1 MREEFETGKQSVW
14 ATLTQLLYLEAMSL
28 RAECLMVFSFPIPQV
43 FLEPTRAGAVVQSLD
58 RKPGFCDASLKAVA
72 LRKCSGQ
79 RSGHE
84 QVLNQPQD
92 PHVANGA
99 PSHASFTQVP
109 SENLQQLLS
118 HCVYP
123 APVAFLDLSVIGQPW
138 NWLSRTGQRGLLP
151 D

>member
-1 MREEFETGKQSVW
+1 MRTEFETRKQRDW
-14 ATLTQLLYLEAMSL
+14 TTLTQLVYLKAVSL
-28 RAECLMVFSFPIPQV
+28 LAECLMVFSSPIPQV

-58 RKPGFCDASLKAVA
+58 RKPGFRDASLRAVA
-72 LRKCSGQ
+72 PRKCSGQ
-79 RSGHE
+79 RRGHE
-84 QVLNQPQD
+84 QVFTQPQD

-109 SENLQQLLS
+109 CENPQQLLS

-123 APVAFLDLSVIGQPW
+123 APGAFLDLSVIGQPW
-138 NWLSRTGQRGLLP
+138 NWLSRTSQRGLLP